1 MLETRPPHPYR
12 FGLLGWPVGHSFS
25 PQIHKAALDAAGLSG
40 SYDLIP
46 VPPLPDGAGALQE
59 VFDRFRR
66 TELHGLNV
74 TIPHKQA
81 VLPMLDGLTKQAAAI
96 GAVNLIYLEG
106 RRLLGDNSDA
116 PALLLDLKR
125 SFALQDQMG
134 TALILGA
141 GGAARA
147 AVFALLQVGWR
158 VYVAARRVQA
168 ARGLIADL
176 APHAINSGVEP
187 RAVPLEAAALAEL
200 PGCDLLINAT
210 PVGMP
215 PLADCTPWPAELHF
229 PASCHIY
236 DMIYNPAQTILV
248 SSARAAGRPAS
259 NGLGMLVEQAALSL
273 ERWTG
278 LAAPRSIMRAAATD
292 SLDKIG

>member
-1 MLETRPPHPYR
+1 MLETRPPHLYR
-12 FGLLGWPVGHSFS
+12 FGLLGWPVGHSLS
-25 PQIHKAALDAAGLSG
+25 PQIHKAALEAAGLSG
-40 SYDLIP
+40 SYDLFP
-46 VPPLPDGAGALQE
+46 VPPLADGASAFQE

-96 GAVNLIYLEG
+96 GAVNLIYLES
-106 RRLLGDNSDA
+106 RRLLGDNCDA
-116 PALLLDLKR
+116 PAFMLDIKR
-125 SFALQDQMG
+125 SFALQDQPG

-147 AVFALLQVGWR
+147 AVFALLQAGWR

-168 ARGLIADL
+168 ARELIADL
-176 APHAINSGVEP
+176 APHAVIGGREP
-187 RAVPLEAAALAEL
+187 RAVPLESAALAEL

-215 PLADCTPWPAELHF
+215 PLADCTPWPAELPF
-229 PASCHIY
+229 PADSHIY

-259 NGLGMLVEQAALSL
+259 NGVGMLVEQAALSF

-278 LAAPRSIMRAAATD
+278 LAAPRSIMLAAATD
-292 SLDKIG
+292 SLDTIG